1 MKKITHS
8 NGNAILGFKNI
19 EIGIY
24 DLCYSAF
31 INFQM
36 NKNEQN
42 IGFFKFLKKFDL
54 YDSLELYESDDT
66 FQNWNLLKL
75 KDFEDGIRTK
85 PCDKSQKNK

>member
-1 MKKITHS
+1 MHS
-8 NGNAILGFKNI
+8 IENAILDFNHIK
-19 EIGIY
+19 IGIY

-36 NKNEQN
+36 NKN
-42 IGFFKFLKKFDL
+42 IGFFKLLKKFDL
-54 YDSLELYESDDT
+54 YNSFELYESDDT